1 MIGKLMEDDIEEV
14 LENNVLGR
22 LGCYDGEKMYIV
34 PITYLYK
41 DKHIIAHS
49 TEGMKIR
56 MMRKNPKV
64 CFEVD
69 AMKNFTNWKSVIC
82 WGEFQEL
89 TSERQR
95 YEAMKLFVDRMMHLK
110 ISDTAVLPELAAQRV
125 HPHSPGQIKPV
136 VFRIILTE
144 KTGRYESGS
153 HQ

>member
-1 MIGKLMEDDIEEV
+1 MIGKLMEEGIEEV
-14 LENNVLGR
+14 LANNVLGR
-22 LGCYDGEKMYIV
+22 LGCYDGGKIYIV
-34 PITYLYK
+34 PITYLYHN
-41 DKHIIAHS
+41 KHIIAHS

-56 MMRKNPKV
+56 MMRRNPSV

-69 AMKNFTNWKSVIC
+69 EMKSFNNWKSVIA

-110 ISDTAVLPELAAQRV
+110 ISDTAVLPELAPNRV

-144 KTGRYESGS
+144 KSGRYESS
-153 HQ
+153 H